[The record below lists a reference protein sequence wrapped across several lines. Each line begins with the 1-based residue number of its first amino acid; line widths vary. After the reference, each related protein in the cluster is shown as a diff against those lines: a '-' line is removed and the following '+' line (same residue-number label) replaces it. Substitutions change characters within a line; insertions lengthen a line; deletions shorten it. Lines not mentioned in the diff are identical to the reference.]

1 MAGVRP
7 QKLTVSKIKSR
18 LLNTAQSSLYRLT
31 LSVPQAVR
39 NRLSLSSLDYDNISL
54 LCSEA
59 VLPGSSLTTHE
70 ATNDYAGVTEKMAYR
85 RMYDETISLTFYVD
99 RDYKVLKLF
108 ETWMDYITGIDD
120 TSTYET
126 PYVSYRMSYPVT
138 YKNNIFITKFEK
150 DQFMR
155 EYSNSRKASARVP
168 RTILDYT
175 FVNAFPLSLTSMPV
189 SYEGAQVLKCNVSF
203 NFIRYVQKRRAT
215 IRQGSGDMTVTRD
228 MIVNNEPM
236 ETVGGTDSDLFGG
249 YERNDWVDAA
259 FAMANPNP
267 LKALNPAWHEATTR
281 PIRNMMSK

>member
-70 ATNDYAGVTEKMAYR
+70 VTNDYAGVTEKMAYR

-259 FAMANPNP
+259 FAIANPNP
-267 LKALNPAWHEATTR
+267 LKALNPAWHEATNR